1 VTRLRK
7 QFRIFIG
14 EKNGNCGVP
23 GRNGR
28 L

>member
-1 VTRLRK
+1 MVIIINTNPR
-7 QFRIFIG
+7 IG